1 MRISALQTGTV
12 AVKEAQ
18 REGQG
23 RGPARIVNVLRA
35 KEWTDPLPI
44 LVWVVEHPEGVIVV
58 DTGENAHVTEP
69 GYFPRWNPYFSRA
82 VRFAV
87 RPEQEVGPQ
96 LERLGLSPDDVRWV
110 VLTHM
115 HTDHAGG
122 LSHFPKAEV
131 LVTGTEFRRASG
143 ARGKV
148 NGYLPERRPDW
159 LSPALVDFADEPFG
173 PFPASRA
180 LTSAGDV
187 RLLPTEGHTPGH
199 MSVVLRDP
207 DGRLIFFAGD
217 TSYTQE
223 LMRRG
228 AVDGI
233 SPDVG
238 AATTTL
244 DRIRELASTE
254 ELVYL
259 PTHDPESARRLAARE
274 AVLRT

>member
-1 MRISALQTGTV
+1 VRISALQTGTV

-18 REGQG
+18 REGHG
-23 RGPARIVNVLRA
+23 RGPARIINVLRS
-35 KEWTDPLPI
+35 KEWTGQLPI
-44 LVWVVEHPEGVIVV
+44 HVWVVEHPEGTLVI
-58 DTGENAHVTEP
+58 DTGESARVNEP

-82 VRFAV
+82 VRFMV

-96 LERLGLSPDDVRWV
+96 LESLGVSPSAVRWV

-122 LSHFPKAEV
+122 LAHFPNAEI
-131 LVTGTEFRRASG
+131 LVTRTEYEG
-143 ARGKV
+143 ARGLRGKL
-148 NGYLPERRPDW
+148 NGYLPHRWPEW
-159 LSPALVDFADEPFG
+159 LSPTLVDFPDEPFG

-187 RLLPTEGHTPGH
+187 RLLQTAGHTPGH
-199 MSVVLRDP
+199 MSVVLREP
-207 DGRLIFFAGD
+207 EGRLILFAGD

-228 AVDGI
+228 AVDGV
-233 SPDVG
+233 SPDVDT
-238 AATTTL
+238 ATATL
-244 DRIRELASTE
+244 DRIRELASTDE
-254 ELVYL
+254 VVYL

-274 AVLRT
+274 AVRH